1 MKTQD
6 RSLERRRI
14 LALIFGGAFL
24 FLIFGVIWI
33 LKKFKEGSL

>member
-14 LALIFGGAFL
+14 LTLIFSGAFL

-33 LKKFKEGSL
+33 LKKFKGGTL